1 MNQITVTIDLTPE
14 NLEILKQLCPPA
26 KPAKKTT
33 KAKAAKEAPAEQP
46 EATKAPE
53 EKTEE
58 PEPVKKYSALDVK
71 AVCLKLSK
79 AGKQDFLR
87 AAFAKFGGKKLSDIK
102 EEDYPA
108 LMDELASGG
117 AENA

>member
-1 MNQITVTIDLTPE
+1 MPE
-14 NLEILKQLCPPA
+14 
-26 KPAKKTT
+26 TF
-33 KAKAAKEAPAEQP
+33 
-46 EATKAPE
+46 
-53 EKTEE
+53 
-58 PEPVKKYSALDVK
+58 
-71 AVCLKLSK
+71 K